1 MRVLIPSPLTSMSE
15 SALDYRERMTGLETL
30 AAAHDASAGTDWA
43 AIFAGAAA
51 LTGILAIAMTFVG
64 QSR

>member
-1 MRVLIPSPLTSMSE
+1 MSE